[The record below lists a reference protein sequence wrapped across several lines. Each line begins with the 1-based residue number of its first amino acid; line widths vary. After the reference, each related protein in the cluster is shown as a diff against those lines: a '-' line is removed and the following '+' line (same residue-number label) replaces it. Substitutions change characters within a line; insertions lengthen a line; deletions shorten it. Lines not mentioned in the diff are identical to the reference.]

1 MLKNL
6 EHLGTIFKGS
16 QDCIVC
22 IWSEPNQYLKLH
34 QFFEGIGYKFVEQV
48 AFVMLGLEKP
58 QSTTSPS
65 YQMTMRKDE
74 EQDLF
79 KLTLENQ
86 YTRQS
91 HKSLLMFRRENSE
104 DKAELK
110 HQRNADVILGAVKT
124 QRTIYDSK
132 AEAHYDLNYV
142 PSTNVQV
149 MLETLLSPHLAKLF
163 QNGKDKEPKFVEM

>member
-1 MLKNL
+1 
-6 EHLGTIFKGS
+6 
-16 QDCIVC
+16 
-22 IWSEPNQYLKLH
+22 
-34 QFFEGIGYKFVEQV
+34 
-48 AFVMLGLEKP
+48 
-58 QSTTSPS
+58 
-65 YQMTMRKDE
+65 
-74 EQDLF
+74 
-79 KLTLENQ
+79 
-86 YTRQS
+86 
-91 HKSLLMFRRENSE
+91 MFRRENSE

-163 QNGKDKEPKFVEM
+163 